1 MIHQMKLQ
9 PNQYLF
15 MKDGTKRIE
24 IRLNDEKRKRIKI
37 GDTIKFFKE
46 PDLEESFE
54 TKVVE
59 LNHYK
64 NFEKLFENYDID
76 ILADKSITK
85 EELLKEEELSSQI
98 LEQKEYGVLGIK
110 IEKV

>member
-9 PNQYLF
+9 PNQFSF

-24 IRLNDEKRKRIKI
+24 IRLNDTKRKRIKI

-54 TKVVE
+54 TKVIE

-64 NFEKLFENYDID
+64 DFEKLFANYDID

-85 EELLKEEELSSQI
+85 EDLLKE
-98 LEQKEYGVLGIK
+98 LEKFYSKEKQKEYGVLGIK